1 MTICELNI
9 EYNRNCIRSQIP
21 WNTQTSYH
29 TRNVSDRIPDRGS
42 SVEKNIR
49 PVKKGSKPPSDKKI
63 PTASEVV

>member
-1 MTICELNI
+1 MTICELYI
-9 EYNRNCIRSQIP
+9 ETHWNCIRSQIP
-21 WNTQTSYH
+21 RNTQTSH
-29 TRNVSDRIPDRGS
+29 NTQHVSDRIPDRGS